1 MKRLFIALLFLSG
14 TITNSFAEVGAK
26 IGITAALGY
35 FETSAK
41 EKEDSE
47 TSASRDAEGLGAFGA
62 IFLEKELTDVVSVGV
77 EYTPTAFETEES
89 THLQT
94 DQKGKSSGAA
104 ATQTQKAQVDFTNL
118 MTVYAMA
125 RPGNIDGLYLKAGY
139 VQVDVE
145 TNETLGT
152 GSTYPNS
159 DMDGFTLGVG
169 IDRDLPNGAFVRAEG
184 SYMQLGGI
192 TVTSTNNTANSVT
205 TDDVD
210 GYLVKMSVGK
220 AF

>member
-1 MKRLFIALLFLSG
+1 MKRIFIALLFLSG

-26 IGITAALGY
+26 VGITAALGY

-47 TSASRDAEGLGAFGA
+47 TSVSRDAEGLGAFAA
-62 IFLEKELTDVVSVGV
+62 IFVEKQINDVASIGI
-77 EYTPTAFETEES
+77 EYTPTAFETEEN
-89 THLQT
+89 THLQS
-94 DQKGKSSGAA
+94 DQKGKSSGAS
-104 ATQTQKAQVDFTNL
+104 ATATQKAQVDFTNL
-118 MTVYAMA
+118 LTIYAMA

-159 DMDGFTLGVG
+159 DMDGFTFGIG

-192 TVTSTNNTANSVT
+192 TVTSTNNSANSVT

-210 GYLVKMSVGK
+210 GFLAKVSVGK

>member
-1 MKRLFIALLFLSG
+1 MKRIFIALLFLFG

-47 TSASRDAEGLGAFGA
+47 TSVSRDAEGLGAFAA
-62 IFLEKELTDVVSVGV
+62 IFVEKQINDVASIGI
-77 EYTPTAFETEES
+77 EYTPTAFETEEN

-94 DQKGKSSGAA
+94 DQKGKASGAA

-118 MTVYAMA
+118 LTIYAMA

-159 DMDGFTLGVG
+159 DMDGFTFGIG

-192 TVTSTNNTANSVT
+192 TVTSTNNTANSVS

-210 GYLVKMSVGK
+210 GYLVKVSVGK

>member
-1 MKRLFIALLFLSG
+1 MKRIIIALLFLSG

-169 IDRDLPNGAFVRAEG
+169 IDKDLPNGAFVRAEG

>member
-1 MKRLFIALLFLSG
+1 MKRIFIALLFLTG
-14 TITNSFAEVGAK
+14 TITNSFAEIGAK
-26 IGITAALGY
+26 IGITAALGL

-47 TSASRDAEGLGAFGA
+47 TSVARDAEGLGAFGA
-62 IFLEKELTDVVSVGV
+62 IFLEKELTDMVSVGI
-77 EYTPTAFETEES
+77 EYTPTAFETEEN

-94 DQKGKSSGAA
+94 DQKDKDSGAA

-118 MTVYAMA
+118 MTIYAMA
-125 RPGNIDGLYLKAGY
+125 RAQNVDGLYLKAGY

-159 DMDGFTLGVG
+159 DMDGFTVGLG
-169 IDRDLPNGAFVRAEG
+169 IDRDFTNGAFVRAEG

-210 GYLVKMSVGK
+210 GYLVKVSVGK

>member
-1 MKRLFIALLFLSG
+1 MKRIFIALLFLCG

-35 FETSAK
+35 FETRAS

-47 TSASRDAEGLGAFGA
+47 TSVSRDAEGLGAFGA

-169 IDRDLPNGAFVRAEG
+169 IDRDLPNGAFFRAEG

>member
-1 MKRLFIALLFLSG
+1 MKRIFIALLFLTG

-26 IGITAALGY
+26 VGITAALGL

-41 EKEDSE
+41 EKEDGE
-47 TSASRDAEGLGAFGA
+47 TSVSREAEGLGAFGA
-62 IFLEKELTDVVSVGV
+62 IFLEKELTDVVSVGI
-77 EYTPTAFETEES
+77 EYTPTAFETEEN

-94 DQKGKSSGAA
+94 DQKGKSSGAS
-104 ATQTQKAQVDFTNL
+104 ATQTQKVQVDFTDL
-118 MTVYAMA
+118 ISVYAMA
-125 RPGNIDGLYLKAGY
+125 RPGNIEGLYFKAGY

-152 GSTYPNS
+152 GSTYPNA
-159 DMDGFTLGVG
+159 DMDGFTVGVG
-169 IDRDLPNGAFVRAEG
+169 IDRDLANGAFVRAEG

-192 TVTSTNNTANSVT
+192 TVKSTNNTANSVT

-210 GYLVKMSVGK
+210 GLLVKMSIGK

>member
-1 MKRLFIALLFLSG
+1 
-14 TITNSFAEVGAK
+14 
-26 IGITAALGY
+26 
-35 FETSAK
+35 
-41 EKEDSE
+41 
-47 TSASRDAEGLGAFGA
+47 
-62 IFLEKELTDVVSVGV
+62 
-77 EYTPTAFETEES
+77 
-89 THLQT
+89 
-94 DQKGKSSGAA
+94 
-104 ATQTQKAQVDFTNL
+104 

-159 DMDGFTLGVG
+159 DMDGFTVG
-169 IDRDLPNGAFVRAEG
+169 IGYDRDLPNGAFVRAEG

>member
-1 MKRLFIALLFLSG
+1 MKRIIIALLFLSG

>member
-1 MKRLFIALLFLSG
+1 MKRIFIALLFLSG